1 MELRHLRYFAAV
13 AAQGSLSRAA
23 ERLHLSQPSLS
34 RQIRQLERDIGTPL
48 FERTTLTPAGTA
60 LHRHALLLL
69 RLADAT
75 KDMAR
80 SATRQ
85 TREVADIGIAPGV
98 PTNWLLQVLEA
109 LETEVPHAALTL
121 TEAGSSEQLRMIREG
136 YLDAG
141 LVHEQPPGNLH
152 AEHLHEATFGV
163 AVRPGHPL
171 TGQTTCRVGELDNL
185 RILAPGRQQVPV
197 VHDRLV
203 IAAHDAGA
211 VPLWQFGQFSE
222 YALACAEA
230 TKADAV
236 LLTEH
241 SAHRVVPRWP
251 WLPLTDPQLALVTWL
266 AWPPETRTVISE
278 VAQVILAAGQ
288 IAG

>member
-80 SATRQ
+80 SATCQ

-98 PTNWLLQVLEA
+98 PTDWLLRLIGA

-121 TEAGSSEQLRMIREG
+121 TEASSTEQLRM
-136 YLDAG
+136 
-141 LVHEQPPGNLH
+141 VC
-152 AEHLHEATFGV
+152 EATS
-163 AVRPGHPL
+163 
-171 TGQTTCRVGELDNL
+171 T
-185 RILAPGRQQVPV
+185 
-197 VHDRLV
+197 
-203 IAAHDAGA
+203 
-211 VPLWQFGQFSE
+211 
-222 YALACAEA
+222 
-230 TKADAV
+230 
-236 LLTEH
+236 
-241 SAHRVVPRWP
+241 SA
-251 WLPLTDPQLALVTWL
+251 
-266 AWPPETRTVISE
+266 
-278 VAQVILAAGQ
+278 
-288 IAG
+288 